1 MKQIITSPQAM
12 GQFVQRSRKSKG
24 LTQTKVGENFN
35 IDQTTVSS
43 IEQGAAGTRIDTLFR
58 LLAALDLEL
67 VVQDKQSNPNKS
79 EW

>member
-1 MKQIITSPQAM
+1 
-12 GQFVQRSRKSKG
+12 VRKSKH
-24 LTQTKVGENFN
+24 LTQEKVGAHFK

-43 IEQGAAGTRIDTLFR
+43 IESGAKGTRLETLFR

-67 VVQDKQSNPNKS
+67 VVQQKQPSIDKPG